1 MRLDRTALIDAITSC
16 VDAHAWINGAW
27 LGGSDAT
34 KRVDHLSDVDLQLI
48 VPDERVEEAFGAIEL
63 MLEAIG
69 GIAHRWR
76 LPEPTWHGHAQA
88 VYLLK
93 KAPMCCSLDLSVM
106 KRSSGVW
113 YTERER
119 HGEIVVLVDRAGLL
133 APLPLDGPDL
143 SRRQA
148 AHRTHLE
155 ASLPVRL
162 EMVRKA
168 IERGQVIEASM
179 RYHTHVLRPLI
190 DLLRLEYD
198 PERFDFGERYLDRD
212 FPEPVR
218 CLIEE
223 LSLPGSMAELRRVF
237 DRAKSEIE
245 RLLPS
250 RS

>member
-16 VDAHAWINGAW
+16 VHAQTWIHGAW

-34 KRVDHLSDVDLQLI
+34 GRVDEYSDVDLQLI
-48 VPDERVEEAFGAIEL
+48 VPDERVEEAFGAIEA
-63 MLEAIG
+63 MLDVLG
-69 GIAHRWR
+69 GVAHRWR
-76 LPEPTWHGHAQA
+76 LPEPTWHSHAQA

-93 KAPMCCSLDLSVM
+93 NAPPCCSLDLSVM

-113 YTERER
+113 FTERER
-119 HGEIVVLVDRAGLL
+119 HGEIVVLIDRANLL
-133 APLPLDGPDL
+133 APLPLDKAEFA
-143 SRRQA
+143 RRRA
-148 AHRTHLE
+148 AHRMHLE

-168 IERGQVIEASM
+168 IERGQVSEASM

-190 DLLRLEYD
+190 DLLRLQHD
-198 PERFDFGERYLDRD
+198 PDRFDFGERYLDRD
-212 FPEPVR
+212 FPEAKR
-218 CLIEE
+218 ILIEE
-223 LSLPGSMAELRRVF
+223 LSLPGSMVELRSVF
-237 DRAKSEIE
+237 ARAKIEIE